1 MDANQN
7 KIKSSGLMG
16 SYLLAIGTFGIS
28 AGLFYLA
35 YVGME
40 TGTAI
45 KIKSHSSSV
54 PHQRGQMEY
63 DGVYS
68 KDKDSR
74 LFWFDEIFFVGAA
87 IAFATGGFHI
97 LRTEY
102 KERRQE
108 KFLSAHHL
116 R

>member
-1 MDANQN
+1 M
-7 KIKSSGLMG
+7 
-16 SYLLAIGTFGIS
+16 S

-45 KIKSHSSSV
+45 KIKPYPPSV
-54 PHQRGQMEY
+54 LHQRGQVQY

-68 KDKDSR
+68 RDKDPR
-74 LFWFDEIFFVGAA
+74 PFWFDEIIYAAAA
-87 IAFATGGFHI
+87 IAFAIGGFQI

-102 KERRQE
+102 KEHRQE
-108 KFLSAHHL
+108 KRLSAHHL
-116 R
+116 K